1 MKKKLMYEVPDA
13 ELIELKLENNQ
24 METGSPDGNWDN
36 SIPGETSWGSSSDD
50 YGMES

>member
-24 METGSPDGNWDN
+24 MNVNSPGSPDIEGDEELGY
-36 SIPGETSWGSSSDD
+36 I
-50 YGMES
+50 

>member
-24 METGSPDGNWDN
+24 MQNASPV
-36 SIPGETSWGSSSDD
+36 PGAAGSDD
-50 YGMES
+50 DIVDQGDY

>member
-24 METGSPDGNWDN
+24 MQGGSDTDRVDN
-36 SIPGETSWGSSSDD
+36 GYEQNELGEV
-50 YGMES
+50 

>member
-24 METGSPDGNWDN
+24 MQGGSGTANNVNDG
-36 SIPGETSWGSSSDD
+36 
-50 YGMES
+50 YESEVDLGDI

>member
-24 METGSPDGNWDN
+24 MQSGSPDGTWD
-36 SIPGETSWGSSSDD
+36 SSLSRETSWGSSDVD
-50 YGMES
+50 YGME